1 MINGVKDLEMKIKAK
16 EDQCTFLRKE
26 SEGARYSNTAL
37 LDNNSNL

>member
-1 MINGVKDLEMKIKAK
+1 MINMVKGLETKIRAK
-16 EDQCTFLRKE
+16 EDQCVYLKKE